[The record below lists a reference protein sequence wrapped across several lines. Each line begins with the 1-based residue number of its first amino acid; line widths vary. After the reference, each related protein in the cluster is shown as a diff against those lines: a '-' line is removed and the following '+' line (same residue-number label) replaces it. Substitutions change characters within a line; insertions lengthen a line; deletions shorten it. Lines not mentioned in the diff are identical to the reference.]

1 MTRTSLAHCQHPG
14 GEAAMPAATVLY
26 ACAEVGICLGCLA
39 PPRKARGQARGRRRD
54 DDETTDI
61 SPSLHSDP
69 HARGYG
75 CARETLCAARRDEVA
90 RARETLC
97 ACRGR
102 RSRTAGGFHV
112 PWSILVVCSTC
123 DRTVLSEGLGRQ
135 GMRYQRRRSLS
146 GSKRRQSSLCKS
158 DSSALISTRYTVS
171 SMSISN
177 CRVCV

>member
-1 MTRTSLAHCQHPG
+1 MAHCQHPG
-14 GEAAMPAATVLY
+14 GEAAEAAAAVLY
-26 ACAEVGICLGCLA
+26 ACTEAGICVGCWA
-39 PPRKARGQARGRRRD
+39 PPRLAHGLAQGCCR
-54 DDETTDI
+54 EEVTVSI
-61 SPSLHSDP
+61 SPGLPCGETDL

-158 DSSALISTRYTVS
+158 DSSALISIY
-171 SMSISN
+171 SIEYEYK
-177 CRVCV
+177 